1 MHQPPAQRDA
11 AAAVQE
17 PAVMAG
23 APVRESDLA
32 DLAALPLTAV
42 DGLAPLRSDTRLLTE
57 VLRSRDSM
65 RGGASPPGPSDGPR
79 AGRPRA
85 PGRPPTDRRSR

>member
-1 MHQPPAQRDA
+1 
-11 AAAVQE
+11 
-17 PAVMAG
+17 MAG

-65 RGGASPPGPSDGPR
+65 RGGGEPAR
-79 AGRPRA
+79 AE
-85 PGRPPTDRRSR
+85 